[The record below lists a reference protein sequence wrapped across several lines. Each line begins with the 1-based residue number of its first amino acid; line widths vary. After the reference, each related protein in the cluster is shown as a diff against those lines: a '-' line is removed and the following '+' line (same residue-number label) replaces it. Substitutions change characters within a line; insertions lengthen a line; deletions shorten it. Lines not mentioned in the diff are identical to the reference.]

1 MIALV
6 AALLVLVAAGV
17 LEIAASRLGC
27 RPGGISSVAAPL
39 AAVLGAGP
47 VIGVLSGGPSLR
59 AELPWNIP
67 GGALS
72 FTLDPLS
79 AFFLVPV
86 LGLSALAAVY
96 GRAYLAD
103 FTDLRRLGASWLF
116 FNLLCASM
124 VVVLLARNAVLF
136 LVAWETMSLCAYL
149 LVTFEHERADVRRA
163 GWIYLVAAH
172 AGTAALLALFIFLG
186 DGLGAA
192 GGSGAALRGVSENG
206 LLALALFGFGV
217 KRGSSRFTS
226 GCPRR
231 TRPRRR
237 MSPP

>member
-1 MIALV
+1 
-6 AALLVLVAAGV
+6 
-17 LEIAASRLGC
+17 
-27 RPGGISSVAAPL
+27 
-39 AAVLGAGP
+39 
-47 VIGVLSGGPSLR
+47 
-59 AELPWNIP
+59 
-67 GGALS
+67 
-72 FTLDPLS
+72 
-79 AFFLVPV
+79 
-86 LGLSALAAVY
+86 
-96 GRAYLAD
+96 
-103 FTDLRRLGASWLF
+103 
-116 FNLLCASM
+116 M

-217 KRGSSRFTS
+217 KAGLVPAPRLAARGAR
-226 GCPRR
+226 GRAVACLRA
-231 TRPRRR
+231 
-237 MSPP
+237 